1 MPVERTDETFIEN
14 TKVPSFEIQHVMA
27 QSEEVHDPPCAPN
40 RNLHEQTNNQIPLNR
55 RDINIGPNGQN
66 IAQEAQIVT
75 QPSVTNVTDMM
86 NVTFAQVQYQPI
98 QAIQSA
104 VSLTCS
110 GLGFKS
116 LSLKTFFVQELRPVQ
131 MTGPQTSESETNL
144 IPISVGQ
151 PIPQGKIILITKP
164 T

>member
-27 QSEEVHDPPCAPN
+27 QSEEVHDQPCAPN
-40 RNLHEQTNNQIPLNR
+40 RNLRERTNNQIPLDR
-55 RDINIGPNGQN
+55 RDINIGPN
-66 IAQEAQIVT
+66 IAQEGQIVT

-104 VSLTCS
+104 VSLMCS
-110 GLGFKS
+110 GGLGSNLCCSK
-116 LSLKTFFVQELRPVQ
+116 LFFVQELRPVQ

-151 PIPQGKIILITKP
+151 PIQQGKIILITKP
-164 T
+164 S

>member
-27 QSEEVHDPPCAPN
+27 QSEEVHDQPCAPN
-40 RNLHEQTNNQIPLNR
+40 RNLRERTNNQIPLDR
-55 RDINIGPNGQN
+55 RDINIGPN
-66 IAQEAQIVT
+66 IAQEGQIVT

-104 VSLTCS
+104 VSLMCS
-110 GLGFKS
+110 GLGFES
-116 LSLKTFFVQELRPVQ
+116 LLLETFFVQELRPVQ